1 MEILRE
7 INSIHFVGWGW
18 GGNSIFSQ
26 GLGGVCVCVYLGGWG
41 MEIFKD
47 FVLSYF

>member
-7 INSIHFVGWGW
+7 INSIPFVGEG

-26 GLGGVCVCVYLGGWG
+26 GLGCVCVCVYLGGWG